1 MSTEPI
7 KIIAQ
12 TRTLSTK
19 GALRTM
25 RNQGVV
31 PATVFGRNG
40 NKIIS
45 VALKNLP
52 KEHTRSTVV
61 SLEIDGNVTSVL
73 MREVQVDPLKDLP
86 VHIDFQEVSP
96 TEVVKAKIPLNFVGL
111 TKEQEKEGSFKV
123 LLRSLVVKGAANKL
137 PGSLNVDVSNLKVD
151 ESAHI
156 SDLTLPEGVKL
167 VAARNLALASLVK
180 L

>member
-1 MSTEPI
+1 MSVEQI

-12 TRTLSTK
+12 TRTLLTK

-25 RNQGVV
+25 RNEGVI

-40 NKIIS
+40 NKTIS
-45 VALKNLP
+45 VDIKNLP

-61 SLEIDGNVTSVL
+61 SLEIDGKATSVL

-86 VHIDFQEVSP
+86 LHIDFQEVSA

-111 TKEQEKEGSFKV
+111 TREQEKEGSFKV
-123 LLRSLVVKGAANKL
+123 LLRSLAVKGAANKL
-137 PGSLNVDVSNLKVD
+137 PSSLDVNVGNLKVD

-156 SDLTLPEGVKL
+156 SDLALPEGVKL
-167 VAARNLALASLVK
+167 IASRNLALASLVK

>member
-7 KIIAQ
+7 KIIAK

-25 RNQGVV
+25 RSEGVV
-31 PATVFGRNG
+31 PATVFGKNG
-40 NKIIS
+40 NKTIS
-45 VALKNLP
+45 VAIKNLP
-52 KEHTRSTVV
+52 KGHTRSTVV
-61 SLEIDGNVTSVL
+61 TLEVDGKATSVL
-73 MREVQVDPLKDLP
+73 MRDVQVDPLKDLP
-86 VHIDFQEVSP
+86 VHIDFQEVAP
-96 TEVVKAKIPLNFVGL
+96 NEVVKAKIPLNFVGL

-123 LLRSLVVKGAANKL
+123 LLRSLAVKGAANKL
-137 PGSLNVDVSNLKVD
+137 PSSLEVNVGNLKAD

-156 SDLTLPEGVKL
+156 SDLVLPEGVKL
-167 VAARNLALASLVK
+167 IASRNLALASLVK